1 MHYVIDFLV
10 SAQLL
15 VELQLRPGGSHCILY
30 EVLEK
35 IKLMYRKKDPLSV
48 PVSSLWCENVQS

>member
-1 MHYVIDFLV
+1 MNYVIDFLV

-15 VELQLRPGGSHCILY
+15 VELQLMPRGSHHILY

-35 IKLMYRKKDPLSV
+35 IKLMYRKKYPLSV